1 MSEKMEGKNNKSFYV
16 CKMISWLIM
25 LFFISEFLIAL
36 NSEAIITNWGIGLIG
51 MAIFLILYIIDSD
64 IGLVFKHNKFHA
76 FMISFFMAWLVA
88 DWDEFIQIVANNILT
103 AYA

>member
-1 MSEKMEGKNNKSFYV
+1 MSEQIEGKCHKTSHI
-16 CKMISWLIM
+16 CKMVGWLIM

-36 NSEAIITNWGIGLIG
+36 NNETIISNWGIGLIG
-51 MAIFLILYIIDSD
+51 MVVFLIFYVVDSE
-64 IGLVFKHNKFHA
+64 IGFVFKYNKFHA
-76 FMISFFMAWLVA
+76 FMVSFFMAWLVA

>member
-1 MSEKMEGKNNKSFYV
+1 MSEKMEGKTHKSFYI
-16 CKMISWLIM
+16 CKMVGWLIM

-36 NSEAIITNWGIGLIG
+36 NSETIITNWGIGLIG
-51 MAIFLILYIIDSD
+51 MVVFLILYIIDND
-64 IGLVFKHNKFHA
+64 IGLVFKYNKFHA
-76 FMISFFMAWLVA
+76 FMVSFFMAWLVA